1 MHTLF
6 KLDDKFPLYIGK
18 HNNRVFMFFEPSDT
32 ELKSMLECWH
42 NKQTELKNGEISPE
56 EYDLWKYGFGAVLD
70 GYKETNAWAFVLAST
85 AFCYQNARLLVA
97 MPLIPRRT
105 AKRKEVISN
114 G

>member
-1 MHTLF
+1 MNTNYNREAFVRSLE
-6 KLDDKFPLYIGK
+6 KLSLQGRMRNVKEAFPAESIT
-18 HNNRVFMFFEPSDT
+18 P
-32 ELKSMLECWH
+32 
-42 NKQTELKNGEISPE
+42 
-56 EYDLWKYGFGAVLD
+56 
-70 GYKETNAWAFVLAST
+70 VLAST